1 MISSE
6 SSLDKELKKFKIL
19 YDLAVV
25 MTAERTL
32 EENLQLVVERSR
44 ELLDADTAYIAL
56 RDETRGDVYMH
67 TLSGIRTE
75 AFKKM
80 RLPFGKGLGGLV
92 AKTRKGFILE
102 DYLAERKLEHVV
114 DRIVLKE
121 GVISGMAV
129 PIQMGPRNLG
139 VLYVFNRTKTAFSQV
154 DLDTLFLIGNLAAV
168 EISRQEAEKSVR
180 SSREQLE
187 GRVRERTLELRQ
199 ANQLLTQEIQERI
212 RSEEALI
219 TAEAKYRSIFDNTIE
234 GIFQTT
240 EAGSFISANR
250 ALARMYGYGSPE
262 ELMSEMTDIGNQLYV
277 DPKRREEFLR
287 LLREKGEV
295 QGFENVIRRKDGSI
309 AVTRL
314 NARQIRDAA
323 GNVLY
328 LQGTAEDITERN
340 RVEEALKES
349 ETRYR
354 TLVENLPIG
363 IYRCTPGGK
372 GRFLMANQAFLNMFG
387 YEREEE
393 LKRIHVSDI
402 YMNPDERKKFS
413 DQLLDRKS
421 ISLGDRHLKRK
432 DGTALWG
439 RVTGRLV
446 YEEGSGE
453 PVYFDC
459 AIEDITER
467 MQAEK
472 KLREYERRYRELVDG
487 SRDGYVMVDSKK
499 RYIGSNSAF
508 REMLGYRE
516 EDLKGLSVDDITP
529 EKWWPVQTKII
540 REQIPKRGYTD
551 VFEKEYRRKDGTI
564 LPVEIR
570 VYRARDEEGKHI
582 GLWAFVKDITERK
595 ASEQALRESE
605 KKYRDLFENVSDFIY
620 THDLE
625 GRFLETNS
633 AFRKACGFTAGGMNG
648 LHGRDLVL
656 EENRPLFDEYLK
668 RIQEKGQDEG
678 MLTILT
684 RDGRQIILEYK
695 NSLVRDSEGR
705 PAGVRGSARDVTERI
720 RAEKERKKLEAQLMT
735 AQRIEAIG
743 TLAGGIAHNFN
754 NLLMGIQGN
763 ATLAR
768 MDADPRGP
776 MSERLENI
784 EKLVRSGAKLTS
796 QLLGY
801 AREGRYEVR
810 PINLNELVRETA
822 GTFGQ
827 ARKDIVVHQE
837 LAEDLMGIEADQGQ
851 IEQVLL
857 NLLVNAADAMP
868 FGGKVFLRTRNVDH
882 REIRS
887 KSYRPKPGQYVELQ
901 VTDTGTGM
909 DEKTLERI
917 FEPFFT
923 TKGLGKGTGL
933 GLSSVYGTV
942 KGHGGY
948 VDVSSR
954 EGKGSTFTVHLPASH
969 RRTRKEEGDSSRISM
984 GHETV
989 LLVDDEEVILDV
1001 GSRMM
1006 EVLGYR
1012 VLAAKGGREALE
1024 IYRKDPSAIDVV
1036 VLDMIM
1042 PDMGGGETFD
1052 WLKKIDPG
1060 VKVLLSSGYSVDGQ
1074 AKEIL
1079 NRGCSG
1085 FIQKPFHIQDLSQ
1098 EIRRIL
1104 GRA

>member
-1 MISSE
+1 MFESE
-6 SSLDKELKKFKIL
+6 PSIDRELKKFKVL
-19 YDLAVV
+19 YELAVA

-32 EENLQLVVERSR
+32 EEKLQLVVERSR
-44 ELLDADTAYIAL
+44 ELLGADTAYIAL
-56 RDETRGDVYMH
+56 RDEMKGDVFMH

-92 AKTRKGFILE
+92 AKTRKGFIVE
-102 DYLAERKLEHVV
+102 DYLAERNIEHVV
-114 DRIVLKE
+114 DGIVLEE

-139 VLYVFNRTKTAFSQV
+139 VLYVFNRAKTTFSQV

-168 EISRQEAEKSVR
+168 EISRQEAERSVR
-180 SSREQLE
+180 SSREELE

-199 ANQLLTQEIQERI
+199 ANQLLTQEIQERR

-219 TAEAKYRSIFDNTIE
+219 AAEAKYRGIFDNTIE

-240 EAGSFISANR
+240 EAGSFISANP

-262 ELMSEMTDIGNQLYV
+262 ELMSELTDIGKQLYV
-277 DPKRREEFLR
+277 DPKRREEFLL
-287 LLREKGEV
+287 LLREKGHV
-295 QGFENVIRRKDGSI
+295 HGFENVIRRKDGSI
-309 AVTRL
+309 AITSL
-314 NARQIRDAA
+314 NASQVRDDA
-323 GNVLY
+323 GKVLY
-328 LQGTAEDITERN
+328 LQGTVEDITERKLT
-340 RVEEALKES
+340 EEALKES
-349 ETRYR
+349 EVRYR
-354 TLVENLPIG
+354 TLVENLPVG
-363 IYRCTPGGK
+363 IYRCTPGDK
-372 GRFLMANQAFLNMFG
+372 GRFLMANRAFLNMFG
-387 YEREEE
+387 YESEED
-393 LKRIHVSDI
+393 LSRIHVSDI
-402 YMNPDERKKFS
+402 YMNPEERKKFS
-413 DQLLDRKS
+413 DELLDRKS
-421 ISLGDRHLKRK
+421 ISLGDRYLKRK
-432 DGTALWG
+432 DGTALWA

-446 YEEGSGE
+446 YAEGSGE
-453 PVYFDC
+453 PAYFDC

-467 MQAEK
+467 MQAEE
-472 KLREYERRYRELVDG
+472 KLHEYERRYRELVDG
-487 SRDGYVMVDSKK
+487 SRDGYLMVAMSG
-499 RYIGSNSAF
+499 RYVESNSTF
-508 REMLGYRE
+508 REMTGYSE
-516 EDLKGLSVDDITP
+516 EELRGLSVEDITP
-529 EKWWPVQTKII
+529 EKWWPVQRKII

-551 VFEKEYRRKDGTI
+551 VFEKEYRRKDGTP

-570 VYRARDEEGKHI
+570 AYRARDEKGKPI
-582 GLWAFVKDITERK
+582 GIWAFVKDITERK
-595 ASEQALRESE
+595 RSEQALRDSE
-605 KKYRDLFENVSDFIY
+605 RKYRDLVENVSDFIY

-625 GRFLETNS
+625 GRFIESNS
-633 AFRKACGFTAGGMNG
+633 AFCRACGFPAGGMNG
-648 LHGRDLVL
+648 LQGRDLVL
-656 EENRPLFDEYLK
+656 EKNRPLFDEYLK
-668 RIQEKGQDEG
+668 RIQDNGQDEG
-678 MLTILT
+678 LLTIRTSEGKEL
-684 RDGRQIILEYK
+684 ILEYK
-695 NSLVRDSEGR
+695 NSLVRGPEGR
-705 PAGVRGSARDVTERI
+705 PAGVRGSARDVTERV
-720 RAEKERKKLEAQLMT
+720 RAERERKKLEAQLMT

-768 MDADPRGP
+768 MDVDPSGTI
-776 MSERLENI
+776 SQRLENI

-810 PINLNELVRETA
+810 PISLNELVRDTA
-822 GTFGQ
+822 STFGQ

-882 REIRS
+882 REIQG

-901 VTDTGTGM
+901 VEDTGTGM

-948 VDVSSR
+948 VDVSSQ
-954 EGKGSTFTVHLPASH
+954 EGMGSIFTVHLPASQ
-969 RRTRKEEGDSSRISM
+969 RSIRKEVAGSNGIRM

-1012 VLAAKGGREALE
+1012 VLAVKSGREALE
-1024 IYRKDPSAIDVV
+1024 IYRKDPAAIDAV

-1052 WLKKIDPG
+1052 WLKQIDPG

-1079 NRGCSG
+1079 SRGCSG

-1098 EIRRIL
+1098 ELRRIL
-1104 GRA
+1104 GRT